1 MSDRRFV
8 LKRLGGGL
16 AVVLAG
22 GAVLSACSKKPRAGS
37 AEFHSVDITGVDYA
51 TDFRLKDF
59 NGKTR
64 TLADFA
70 GKVVVVFFGYT
81 QCPDVCPT
89 TMGELAQ
96 VKDALG
102 KDGDK
107 LQVLFV
113 SLDPER
119 DTPQVLKEY
128 MAAFDADFLGL
139 YADSDKDLQKLTKK
153 FKIYY
158 ERVAGSSPDTYTIDH
173 TAASYVYD
181 PDGRVRLFTRY
192 GTSPDEV
199 AADVEQ
205 LLHGA

>member
-8 LKRLGGGL
+8 LKRLGVG
-16 AVVLAG
+16 AALAG
-22 GAVLSACSKKPRAGS
+22 GVLLAACSEKPQAGS
-37 AEFHSVDITGVDYA
+37 ADFHSVDITGVDYA

-64 TLADFA
+64 SLSDFA
-70 GKVVVVFFGYT
+70 GKAVVIFFGYT

-96 VKDALG
+96 VKEALG
-102 KDGDK
+102 QDGDK

-119 DTPQVLKEY
+119 DTPQVLREY
-128 MAAFDADFLGL
+128 MAAFDPSFLGL
-139 YADSDKDLQKLTKK
+139 YAESDKDLQKLAKA

-158 ERVAGSSPDTYTIDH
+158 QRVDGSSPDTYTIDH

-181 PDGRVRLFTRY
+181 PEGRVRLFTRY
-192 GTSPDEV
+192 GTSPAEV
-199 AADVEQ
+199 AADIEQ